1 MNTIQTRTK
10 EKKKKYILS
19 KTDTMDLKVPLRAQ
33 IDSLINMETKILNTS
48 SIFSD
53 NNAEKKEEIVKI
65 ML

>member
-1 MNTIQTRTK
+1 LNTIQTRTK